1 MARFLG
7 AIVFLATGV
16 ACGVSADRFGRH
28 RRFSF
33 PRHRCVYCPIQ
44 PARQLVGCVAMD
56 PKSFLFVLL
65 AGASMEV
72 ALSVTTP
79 LAAVFNSAGVRGSV
93 DVEPLAAAPDGVS
106 VRVSLVGGQ
115 PRETF
120 RWAVHRLPPRHDSSA
135 PCAYDWIG
143 EPIQDLTGEFGR
155 LTSEEETRLATKA
168 HLPVEPRRWAGR
180 ALVLHSVETGRTA
193 CAALQPPGAP
203 VTTYAARFTG
213 PPVAGTLFVR
223 RWPSFGTV
231 YAELHWTNGTRRDAQ
246 VRWSIHRRQQNQPA
260 LLQQPPPGAPAGN
273 LTHVTPPNVPK
284 PPTVVPCY
292 TPPDSC
298 SQLIVGKRPGNVGTR
313 TYHVIEGAPPCL
325 DKCAGI
331 ESTPGSQLV
340 ATLTDVATG
349 QPMGG
354 SSAARV
360 ELDNLDYVASA
371 LIIGPIS
378 IGTADKQCPG
388 PAAPYN
394 PAKVERAASP
404 PEGYGTADQFAVG
417 DLSGKYGPVAGH
429 RAVYWHLLDPTLPLS
444 GHESVVGRMLLVRG
458 SDGRP
463 LVCANL
469 LPVSS
474 RPLTRARAKLEGPLK
489 GSITITRTDQTE
501 DPLGDAYVDL
511 GLCWQ
516 DGRNATVDHN
526 WHLHSVPLAP
536 GSFDCA
542 ATKGHYNPHHVDTGP
557 AYGCQCSGHA
567 PLRCEAGD
575 LAGRQ
580 GTVSIPNCRTGLARY
595 HFADSHVALS
605 GPTSVVGLPVVFHES
620 HFGMPRVACA
630 NLKPL

>member
-1 MARFLG
+1 
-7 AIVFLATGV
+7 
-16 ACGVSADRFGRH
+16 
-28 RRFSF
+28 
-33 PRHRCVYCPIQ
+33 
-44 PARQLVGCVAMD
+44 MD
-56 PKSFLFVLL
+56 
-65 AGASMEV
+65 V
-72 ALSVTTP
+72 ALAATTP

-93 DVEPLAAAPDGVS
+93 DVEPLAAAPHGVS
-106 VRVSLVGGQ
+106 VRASLVGGQ

-143 EPIQDLTGEFGR
+143 EPIQELTDEFGQ
-155 LTSEEETRLATKA
+155 LTSEQETRLATKTQF
-168 HLPVEPRRWAGR
+168 PVEPRQWAGR
-180 ALVLHSVETGRTA
+180 ALVLHSVQTGRTA

-213 PPVAGTLFVR
+213 PPIAGTLFVR

-246 VRWSIHRRQQNQPA
+246 VRWSIHKRKRDQPTR
-260 LLQQPPPGAPAGN
+260 LQQPPPGTSAAN
-273 LTHVTPPNVPK
+273 LTHVMPPNVPR

-292 TPPDSC
+292 TPPESC
-298 SQLIVGKRPGNVGTR
+298 SQVSVGKRPGNAGTR
-313 TYHVIEGAPPCL
+313 AYHVLEGVPPAL
-325 DKCAGI
+325 DTCGGGDSASASELI
-331 ESTPGSQLV
+331 
-340 ATLTDVATG
+340 ATLEDVATG
-349 QPMGG
+349 QPM
-354 SSAARV
+354 AAAVLHEWRSRHAV
-360 ELDNLDYVASA
+360 ADLGPRHGKAIFHQPSPFEPTLSIVQLENLDYVASK
-371 LIIGPIS
+371 LLIGPIS

-394 PAKVERAASP
+394 PAKVERTASP
-404 PEGYGTADQFAVG
+404 PEGHGTTDQFPVG

-469 LPVSS
+469 LPVSA
-474 RPLTRARAKLEGPLK
+474 RPLTRVRATLEGPLR
-489 GSITITRTDQTE
+489 GSVTITRADHAE

-516 DGRNATVDHN
+516 DGRNGSVDHN

-542 ATKGHYNPHHVDTGP
+542 ATKGHYNPHRVDTGP
-557 AYGCQCSGHA
+557 AYGCECSAHA

-580 GTVSIPNCRTGLARY
+580 GAVSIPDCRAGLARY
-595 HFADSHVALS
+595 HFADSHVSLS
-605 GPTSVVGLPVVFHES
+605 GPTSVIGLPVVFHES
-620 HFGMPRVACA
+620 HFRMPRVACA

>member
-1 MARFLG
+1 MG
-7 AIVFLATGV
+7 
-16 ACGVSADRFGRH
+16 
-28 RRFSF
+28 
-33 PRHRCVYCPIQ
+33 
-44 PARQLVGCVAMD
+44 
-56 PKSFLFVLL
+56 PKSLLFVLL
-65 AGASMEV
+65 AAASMEV
-72 ALSVTTP
+72 AHSATTP

-93 DVEPLAAAPDGVS
+93 DVEPLAAAAHGVS

-135 PCAYDWIG
+135 PCTYDWIG
-143 EPIQDLTGEFGR
+143 EPIQDLTGEFGQ
-155 LTSEEETRLATKA
+155 LTSEQETRLATKA
-168 HLPVEPRRWAGR
+168 PLPVEPRRWAGR
-180 ALVLHSVETGRTA
+180 ALVLHSVQTGRTA

-246 VRWSIHRRQQNQPA
+246 VRWSIHRRRQNQPA

-313 TYHVIEGAPPCL
+313 TYHVIEGVPPAL
-325 DKCAGI
+325 DTCAGG

-349 QPMGG
+349 QPMG
-354 SSAARV
+354 AAVLHEWRSRHAV
-360 ELDNLDYVASA
+360 ADLGLRHGKAIFHQPSPFEPTLSIVQLENLDYVASA

-404 PEGYGTADQFAVG
+404 PEGHGTTDQFAVG

-444 GHESVVGRMLLVRG
+444 GPESVVGRMLLVRG

-474 RPLTRARAKLEGPLK
+474 RPLTRARATLEGPLK
-489 GSITITRTDQTE
+489 GSLTITRTDHAE

-557 AYGCQCSGHA
+557 AYGCQCSSHA

-605 GPTSVVGLPVVFHES
+605 GPTSVIGLPVVFHQS

>member
-1 MARFLG
+1 M
-7 AIVFLATGV
+7 
-16 ACGVSADRFGRH
+16 
-28 RRFSF
+28 
-33 PRHRCVYCPIQ
+33 PRH
-44 PARQLVGCVAMD
+44 ASKVA
-56 PKSFLFVLL
+56 PVCTC
-65 AGASMEV
+65 G
-72 ALSVTTP
+72 
-79 LAAVFNSAGVRGSV
+79 R
-93 DVEPLAAAPDGVS
+93 
-106 VRVSLVGGQ
+106 R
-115 PRETF
+115 
-120 RWAVHRLPPRHDSSA
+120 
-135 PCAYDWIG
+135 
-143 EPIQDLTGEFGR
+143 IQDLTGEFGQ
-155 LTSEEETRLATKA
+155 LTSEQETRLATKTP
-168 HLPVEPRRWAGR
+168 LPVEPRQWAGR
-180 ALVLHSVETGRTA
+180 ALVLHSVQTGRTA

-246 VRWSIHRRQQNQPA
+246 VRWSIHTRKQDQPTR
-260 LLQQPPPGAPAGN
+260 LQQPPPGAPTAD

-284 PPTVVPCY
+284 PPTVEPCY

-298 SQLIVGKRPGNVGTR
+298 SQVSVGKRPGNVGTR
-313 TYHVIEGAPPCL
+313 TYHVLEGVPPAL
-325 DKCAGI
+325 DTCGGGDSA
-331 ESTPGSQLV
+331 SGSQLV
-340 ATLTDVATG
+340 ATLVDVATA
-349 QPMGG
+349 QPM
-354 SSAARV
+354 AAAVLHEWRSRHAV
-360 ELDNLDYVASA
+360 ADLGVRHGKLIFHQPSPFEPTLSIVQLENLDYVASK
-371 LIIGPIS
+371 LLIGPIS

-394 PAKVERAASP
+394 PAKVEHTASP
-404 PEGYGTADQFAVG
+404 PEGHGTTDQFPVG

-469 LPVSS
+469 LPVSA
-474 RPLTRARAKLEGPLK
+474 RPLLRVRATLEGPLR
-489 GSITITRTDQTE
+489 GSITITRADHAE

-516 DGRNATVDHN
+516 DGRNGSVDHN
-526 WHLHSVPLAP
+526 WHLHSVPLAS

-542 ATKGHYNPHHVDTGP
+542 ATKGHYNPHRVDTGP
-557 AYGCQCSGHA
+557 AYGCECTTHA

-580 GTVSIPNCRTGLARY
+580 GVVSIPDCRTGLARY

-605 GPTSVVGLPVVFHES
+605 GPTSVIGLPVVFHES
-620 HFGMPRVACA
+620 HFRMPRVACA

>member
-1 MARFLG
+1 MG
-7 AIVFLATGV
+7 
-16 ACGVSADRFGRH
+16 S
-28 RRFSF
+28 
-33 PRHRCVYCPIQ
+33 
-44 PARQLVGCVAMD
+44 
-56 PKSFLFVLL
+56 KSLLFVLL
-65 AGASMEV
+65 TGVSMEV
-72 ALSVTTP
+72 ALSATTP
-79 LAAVFNSAGVRGSV
+79 LAAVFNSAGIRGTV
-93 DVEPLAAAPDGVS
+93 DVEPLAAAPRGVS

-120 RWAVHRLPPRHDSSA
+120 RWAVHRLPPRHDSST

-155 LTSEEETRLATKA
+155 LTSEEETRLSTKA
-168 HLPVEPRRWAGR
+168 HLPVEPRR
-180 ALVLHSVETGRTA
+180 
-193 CAALQPPGAP
+193 
-203 VTTYAARFTG
+203 
-213 PPVAGTLFVR
+213 
-223 RWPSFGTV
+223 FGTV

-260 LLQQPPPGAPAGN
+260 LLQQPPSGAGN
-273 LTHVTPPNVPK
+273 LTHVTPPNVPR

-313 TYHVIEGAPPCL
+313 TYHVIEGVPPAL
-325 DKCAGI
+325 DTCAGGG
-331 ESTPGSQLV
+331 ESMPQSQLV
-340 ATLTDVATG
+340 VTLTDVATG
-349 QPMGG
+349 QPMG
-354 SSAARV
+354 AAVLHEWRSRHAV
-360 ELDNLDYVASA
+360 ADLGLRHGKAIFHQPSPFEPTLSIVQLENLDYVASA

-394 PAKVERAASP
+394 PAKVDRASSP
-404 PEGYGTADQFAVG
+404 PEGHGTADQFAVG

-444 GHESVVGRMLLVRG
+444 GPESV
-458 SDGRP
+458 
-463 LVCANL
+463 A
-469 LPVSS
+469 
-474 RPLTRARAKLEGPLK
+474 PLTRARATLDGALR

-557 AYGCQCSGHA
+557 AYGCQCSVHA

-580 GTVSIPNCRTGLARY
+580 GTVSVPNCRTGLARY

-605 GPTSVVGLPVVFHES
+605 GPTSVIGLPIVFHES
-620 HFGMPRVACA
+620 HFSMPRVACA